1 MDNISRRSFLKSSA
15 ALAAAAA
22 LPLGSSCNSSSD
34 SATHPCMGRK
44 GRLDM
49 TFHPYVVEL
58 AHTFTIS
65 GFSRNT
71 TTILMIEIT
80 FDGITGYGEA
90 ALPPYMAGQT
100 LETATEFLKKVNL
113 SQFTDPFELDDIL
126 TYVDSVAPGMSCPK
140 CGIDIALHDLV
151 GKLIGLPLYKIW
163 GYTKD
168 KTPCTSFTIGMD
180 TREMII
186 QKTLEAEPYKIL
198 KVKLGSTEENDKMII
213 ETIRS
218 VTDKP
223 IVVDANQGWKDK
235 YYALDMINYLSDKNV
250 GFVEQPMPKHII
262 DDMAWVTEH
271 SPLPTFADESCQRL
285 VDIPKLYG
293 AFNGINIKLIKCTGL
308 REANKM
314 IAMAGGY
321 GMKVMVGCT
330 TETSCAISAAAQITP
345 KVDFA
350 DIDGNLLITNDCFSG
365 MKLTDGKIT
374 LNDLPGIGV
383 VKL

>member
-1 MDNISRRSFLKSSA
+1 MSDISRRDFIRSSA
-15 ALAAAAA
+15 IIAAASAV
-22 LPLGSSCNSSSD
+22 PLSSCSPAHQRRPVSG
-34 SATHPCMGRK
+34 PRPGKKIEMK
-44 GRLDM
+44 
-49 TFHPYVVEL
+49 FYPYVVEL
-58 AHTFTIS
+58 QHTFTIS

-71 TTILMIEIT
+71 TTVILIEISY
-80 FDGITGYGEA
+80 DGVTGYGEA

-100 LETATEFLKKVNL
+100 LETATEFLSKVDL
-113 SQFTDPFELDDIL
+113 SRFDDPFMLDDIL
-126 TYVDSVAPGMSCPK
+126 SYVDGIAPGMSCPK
-140 CGIDIALHDLV
+140 CGIDIAMHDLV
-151 GKLIGLPLYKIW
+151 GKLAGLPLHRMW
-163 GYTKD
+163 GYNKEN
-168 KTPCTSFTIGMD
+168 TPCTSFTIGMD
-180 TREMII
+180 TREVII

-198 KVKLGSTEENDKMII
+198 KVKLGSTEENDKMIV

-250 GFVEQPMPKHII
+250 GFIEQPMPKHII
-262 DDMAWVTEH
+262 DDMAWVTER

-285 VDIPKLYG
+285 VDIPRLYG

-330 TETSCAISAAAQITP
+330 TETSCSISAAAQITP

-350 DIDGNLLITNDCFSG
+350 DTDGNLLITNDCFSG
-365 MKLTDGKIT
+365 MKIVDGRIT
-374 LNDLPGIGV
+374 LNDKPGLGIE
-383 VKL
+383 KI